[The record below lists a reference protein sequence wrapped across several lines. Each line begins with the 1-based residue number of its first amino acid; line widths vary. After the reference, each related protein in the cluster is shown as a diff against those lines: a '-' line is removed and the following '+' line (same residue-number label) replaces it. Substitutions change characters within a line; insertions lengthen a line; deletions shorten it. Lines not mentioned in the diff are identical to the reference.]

1 MVIEVVHRK
10 VIKNWWIRSKG
21 TFAMFCATFA
31 RTLRDM
37 PARSITRIPYTE
49 PSSESFS
56 EGFYESIS
64 DILNLERKVQR

>member
-10 VIKNWWIRSKG
+10 VIKFPTTINLE
-21 TFAMFCATFA
+21 TFAVLSATFA

-49 PSSESFS
+49 PASESFG
-56 EGFYESIS
+56 ERFYERIS

>member
-1 MVIEVVHRK
+1 MVIKAVNRK
-10 VIKNWWIRSKG
+10 VIKNSWKWSKA
-21 TFAMFCATFA
+21 TFAILCATFEP
-31 RTLRDM
+31 TLRDM

-56 EGFYESIS
+56 EGFYERIS